1 MLFALWS
8 PKGGSGTSVVCA
20 ALGSSLSRRRPVLLL
35 DLAGDLPAI
44 AGLAPD
50 RGHREL
56 SRRPFPSLATWLAA
70 GPTAPTEALDA
81 LVHPL
86 VHGLG
91 LLALGSAVDGTPVA
105 GLPAESGAAL
115 AAALAEGGPAV
126 VADAGRIEHP
136 VQRALVEVADASV
149 VVVRGCYLALRRAV
163 DDDLTARALGV
174 VVVEEPGRSLSPA
187 DVADVLGCPV
197 LATIPL
203 DPSVARA
210 VDAGLL
216 IHRAPPLLSG
226 PLRSLVGTLDGACR
240 RSGGAEGEIPEWAA

>member
-20 ALGSSLSRRRPVLLL
+20 ALGSFLSRRRPVLLV

-50 RGHREL
+50 RGHREP

-70 GPTAPTEALDA
+70 GPPAPTEALDA

-105 GLPAESGAAL
+105 GLAAESGAAL
-115 AAALAEGGPAV
+115 AAALAEGPAV